1 MQGEIGAPLLHQGQ
15 RLRQTL
21 HRHQHRACGFRAVG
35 VVTVERLRRFQP
47 LEVGDV
53 MDAVVIGA
61 GQHHRAR
68 PAVGNRPG
76 KGGATLRRVQRH
88 LVGNRVKSPG
98 FQSGEHP
105 VPQRFLKIDFDAE
118 LVGNGARHL
127 NVITGELAALV
138 VVIEGRIRAVGAND
152 NGAVVVDTR
161 EQ

>member
-1 MQGEIGAPLLHQGQ
+1 MQGQIGAPLLHQRQ
-15 RLRQTL
+15 RLRQAF
-21 HRHQHRACGFRAVG
+21 HRHQYRARRFGALRVVAVQ
-35 VVTVERLRRFQP
+35 RLRRFQP

-53 MDAVVIGA
+53 MHAVVVLA

-76 KGGATLRRVQRH
+76 KGGAALRRAQRH
-88 LVGNRVKSPG
+88 LIGDRIKTPG
-98 FQSGEHP
+98 LQPGEHP

-138 VVIEGRIRAVGAND
+138 VIIKRWISAVSTD
-152 NGAVVVDTR
+152 DDGAVVVDAR